1 MPAAGMRIASFVA
14 SRIHG
19 QHNNYCTGLISP
31 HAPLLLRVAGIHN
44 STSSPSSSPAEGST
58 SGDTPLGSQGP
69 YASKL
74 KTRGV
79 IRFDGPEVFHFLQG
93 LLTNDVTKL
102 QDNPSG
108 KTATP
113 SPNEPSV
120 YYPPLYTA
128 MLNSQGRFMYDLFL
142 YRPIAGNE
150 KLNRTG
156 SGPGDEKKVGD
167 GVPALL
173 ADVDAGVVDE
183 IMAYLKK

>member
-1 MPAAGMRIASFVA
+1 MPAGIRIASFVA
-14 SRIHG
+14 SRIHV
-19 QHNNYCTGLISP
+19 QHKTSTGLSP
-31 HAPLLLRVAGIHN
+31 HASLLLQVAGIHN
-44 STSSPSSSPAEGST
+44 TSSSSSPAAGST

-93 LLTNDVTKL
+93 LLTNDVNKL

-156 SGPGDEKKVGD
+156 SGPGDEKKIGD

-183 IMAYLKK
+183 IIAYLKK